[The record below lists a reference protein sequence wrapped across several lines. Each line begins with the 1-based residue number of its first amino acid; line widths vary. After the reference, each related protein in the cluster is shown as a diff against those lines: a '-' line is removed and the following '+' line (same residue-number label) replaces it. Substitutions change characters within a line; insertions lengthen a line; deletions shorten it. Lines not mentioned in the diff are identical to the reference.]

1 MLNISLL
8 MSEMDMNVKTNY
20 IKTIILVVLFTLL
33 SKVAFSTEIESPEK
47 VLNDFYHAYL
57 NDEGHNESEVV
68 EKYVLNDVIQSV
80 NNASLCNYD
89 SDDSVSATNGKVDC
103 SNKRECK
110 TRNGDYL
117 CNWNGIWVET
127 DTDYFTKSQDIY
139 PTWSKSIA
147 VVPVKG
153 GKEDINYLVSLGEAP
168 DPVMKLK
175 VSLVS
180 GEHGWKI
187 SKVTKY

>member
-1 MLNISLL
+1 
-8 MSEMDMNVKTNY
+8 MDMKVNTKH

-33 SKVAFSTEIESPEK
+33 SKVAFSAEIESPET

-57 NDEGHNESEVV
+57 NDEGRNESEVV
-68 EKYVLNDVIQSV
+68 GKYVLTDVIQSV

-89 SDDSVSATNGKVDC
+89 SDDSVSTTNGKGDC

-110 TRNGDYL
+110 TSDGEYV
-117 CNWNGIWVET
+117 CNWNGVWVEM

-147 VVPVKG
+147 VAPLKG
-153 GKEDINYLVSLGEAP
+153 GKEDIDYLVFLGKAP